1 MHETHLLVEHTG
13 AEKLYVSVRLLLAEV
28 LKA

>member
-1 MHETHLLVEHTG
+1 MKPILLVEHTG

-28 LKA
+28 LKP